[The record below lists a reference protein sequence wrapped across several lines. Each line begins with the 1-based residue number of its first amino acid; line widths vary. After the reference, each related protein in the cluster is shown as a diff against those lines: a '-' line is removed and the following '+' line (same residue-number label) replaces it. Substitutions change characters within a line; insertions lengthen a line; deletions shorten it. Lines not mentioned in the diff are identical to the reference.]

1 MPEALCG
8 HARVCSIINQLTTKS
23 ADGVEVGGDSEKIS
37 ARDHCFL
44 DFGDNGFPCQ
54 YLKVMGCSCPGA
66 LLYSRERCQDLKMMV
81 SSEDGIGAR
90 RSHA

>member
-1 MPEALCG
+1 M
-8 HARVCSIINQLTTKS
+8 NTTSKS
-23 ADGVEVGGDSEKIS
+23 ADGVEVRGDSEQS
-37 ARDHCFL
+37 HTRAHCFL
-44 DFGDNGFPCQ
+44 VFEDNDVPCQ
-54 YLKVMGCSCPGA
+54 YLKVLGCGCPGA